1 MGMAQPSGIPQMHGG
16 GGALPQQL
24 LLQQQALQAQQ
35 RHVLPQL
42 GGQVSCY
49 SLSCHVPCTGTCS
62 APALLGLSLFG
73 PAHSRSRQSVPALLA
88 LGAALCTSTS
98 TCCAPAAS

>member
-16 GGALPQQL
+16 SGALSQQL

-42 GGQVSCY
+42 GGQVS
-49 SLSCHVPCTGTCS
+49 
-62 APALLGLSLFG
+62 
-73 PAHSRSRQSVPALLA
+73 
-88 LGAALCTSTS
+88 
-98 TCCAPAAS
+98 

>member
-16 GGALPQQL
+16 SGALPQQL

-42 GGQVSCY
+42 GAQVSFAF
-49 SLSCHVPCTGTCS
+49 L
-62 APALLGLSLFG
+62 
-73 PAHSRSRQSVPALLA
+73 
-88 LGAALCTSTS
+88 
-98 TCCAPAAS
+98 